1 MKGLLLWALAAS
13 QASPH
18 ALPSLPNHHVRRV
31 RRVILAQ
38 GACANDMVGLHA
50 GSRVL
55 LLALSVLVI
64 CVSEYYV
71 FAPTRPDRR
80 SWAFGG
86 RAGLKFYKTQ
96 VTRVDH

>member
-31 RRVILAQ
+31 QRVILAQ

-55 LLALSVLVI
+55 LLALSVLVMTD
-64 CVSEYYV
+64 
-71 FAPTRPDRR
+71 AAADRR

-86 RAGLKFYKTQ
+86 RAGLKFYKPQFTPQ
-96 VTRVDH
+96 VTSPR